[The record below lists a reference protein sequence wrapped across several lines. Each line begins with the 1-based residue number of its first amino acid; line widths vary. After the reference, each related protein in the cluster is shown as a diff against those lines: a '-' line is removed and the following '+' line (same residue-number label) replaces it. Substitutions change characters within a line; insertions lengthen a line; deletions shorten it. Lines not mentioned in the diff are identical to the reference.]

1 MFDDCDQSLFSFD
14 DAKVQG
20 FQNWAFKRCPIFMKK
35 PLIVDAYQCLCA
47 HTSKKWYLIP
57 VMESG
62 VVDGNWGGEKVL

>member
-20 FQNWAFKRCPIFMKK
+20 FQNWAFKWCRIFMKK
-35 PLIVDAYQCLCA
+35 PLVVDVCQGLCA
-47 HTSKKWYLIP
+47 HTLQKWYFMP

-62 VVDGNWGGEKVL
+62 VVGGIWRGEEVL